1 MEDHNEIDDIINE
14 LKGDAVPS
22 SALVKT
28 EQQTNCEKVSDDT
41 VSDFVYQKTTEVIQ
55 SGLDAMNN
63 LKNTF
68 AMGADPR
75 EISAMAQL
83 MNAVTKAIDSMNSIN
98 LQQKQAKNAVELKK
112 MDIAGKKE
120 IVSKLPASNNI
131 LIATRDEVI
140 NKMLDKPKRDRMEL
154 LDD

>member
-1 MEDHNEIDDIINE
+1 MEPHDEIEDIINE
-14 LKGDAVPS
+14 LKSEAVPS
-22 SALVKT
+22 SP
-28 EQQTNCEKVSDDT
+28 TNTPAIVDKVDDNS
-41 VSDFVYQKTTEVIQ
+41 VNSYVYQKSAEVIQ
-55 SGLDAMNN
+55 AGLEAINN

-68 AMGADPR
+68 ALGADPK
-75 EISAMAQL
+75 EIAAMAQL
-83 MNAVTKAIDSMNSIN
+83 MNATTKAIDSMNSLN
-98 LQQKQAKNAVELKK
+98 LQLKSAQAAVELKK

-140 NKMLDKPKRDRMEL
+140 TKMLDKPKRDRMEL

>member
-1 MEDHNEIDDIINE
+1 MEPQDEIENIINE
-14 LKGDAVPS
+14 LKADSIPSENKIVPVVQQPS
-22 SALVKT
+22 VNDSNVNDYVYLKSA
-28 EQQTNCEKVSDDT
+28 
-41 VSDFVYQKTTEVIQ
+41 EVIQ
-55 SGLDAMNN
+55 AGLEAINN

-68 AMGADPR
+68 AMGADPK

-83 MNAVTKAIDSMNSIN
+83 MNATTKAIDSMNSLN
-98 LQQKQAKNAVELKK
+98 LQQKNAVNAVELKK
-112 MDIAGKKE
+112 MDIDGKKE

-140 NKMLDKPKRDRMEL
+140 TRMLDKPKRDRIEL

>member
-1 MEDHNEIDDIINE
+1 MENHDEIEEIIKE
-14 LKGDAVPS
+14 LKSDAVPASVNNS
-22 SALVKT
+22 SLSIT
-28 EQQTNCEKVSDDT
+28 DKVDDAN
-41 VSDFVYQKTTEVIQ
+41 VNSYVYQKSAEVIQ
-55 SGLDAMNN
+55 AGLEAINN

-68 AMGADPR
+68 ALGADPK
-75 EISAMAQL
+75 EIAAMAQL
-83 MNAVTKAIDSMNSIN
+83 MNATTKAIDSMNSLN
-98 LQQKQAKNAVELKK
+98 LQLKSAQTAVELKK

-140 NKMLDKPKRDRMEL
+140 TKMLDKPRRDRMEL